1 MLCVEG
7 GYLICQVRLML
18 FTATLAENYTPHR
31 YFLILMTF
39 FKQKFATLT
48 TVGILLTKELL
59 YSSTKSV
66 KLKAYL
72 NQIADR
78 LTENST
84 LEDVYEQLSLLADID
99 ESEYQVEKG
108 EILTQKEVEER
119 SKEWLR

>member
-1 MLCVEG
+1 M
-7 GYLICQVRLML
+7 
-18 FTATLAENYTPHR
+18 
-31 YFLILMTF
+31 
-39 FKQKFATLT
+39 
-48 TVGILLTKELL
+48 
-59 YSSTKSV
+59 KSV

-78 LTENST
+78 LTEDST

-99 ESEYQVEKG
+99 ESEEQVEKG